1 MYSDYEDRFV
11 ARIEESA
18 EEYLAGFC
26 DADEAYGA
34 VKKLMHDDP
43 KWERRIRLYMEIN
56 SISTLHGLYKKV
68 RQRYVEMDYERDQ
81 IWNDFFPND
90 DGDGDGI
97 EDLLTD
103 DI

>member
-1 MYSDYEDRFV
+1 MGIEQVFTN
-11 ARIEESA
+11 RIEELA
-18 EEYLAGFC
+18 ANFFEEFC
-26 DADEAYGA
+26 DAEAA
-34 VKKLMHDDP
+34 CAEIRNLMHNS
-43 KWERRIRLYMEIN
+43 KWDRRIRLYMKIN

-68 RQRYVEMDYERDQ
+68 RNRYAEMDYERDQ

-90 DGDGDGI
+90 DGDDDGI

>member
-1 MYSDYEDRFV
+1 MEIELVFTN
-11 ARIEESA
+11 RIEEAA
-18 EEYLAGFC
+18 EDFFSDFC
-26 DADEAYGA
+26 DAEEACEAIKNLIYN
-34 VKKLMHDDP
+34 P
-43 KWERRIRLYMEIN
+43 KWDRRIRLYMKIN

-68 RQRYVEMDYERDQ
+68 RNRYAEMDYERDQ

-90 DGDGDGI
+90 DGDDDGI

>member
-43 KWERRIRLYMEIN
+43 KWERRIRLYMDIEMIP
-56 SISTLHGLYKKV
+56 TLNGLRAKIREWYKNMESEKESV
-68 RQRYVEMDYERDQ
+68 WDMY
-81 IWNDFFPND
+81 FPDREDD
-90 DGDGDGI
+90 DGITDFM
-97 EDLLTD
+97 TD
-103 DI
+103 DD